1 MAHTTTNV
9 RQHPTPTSHVVAM
22 LTPYILFQ
30 KSPHVTP
37 GGSTVQAYFSLRWRA
52 QGALEKETT

>member
-30 KSPHVTP
+30 KSPHATP
-37 GGSTVQAYFSLRWRA
+37 GSSTVQAYFSLRWRA